1 MEVQGTRR
9 RTFIKSAFA
18 SGVVGALPVIP
29 RVAQAQAAP
38 IKIGLTSVFS
48 GRVAQ
53 LGITT
58 KNALQLQFDA
68 FNAGGGLGGRKIQL
82 IDRDSQGKPEEAA
95 RIAREFIESE
105 GCQIVLCG
113 EGSGASFAT
122 HEVGRNSKALLIHLL
137 SETTQLTADPKLRS
151 PNIFRTARQGLH
163 DSIVG
168 GAVAAKMAKAQ
179 GFTRWATISAD
190 YAYGREATPE
200 FMGYVASNGAHV
212 NLVAE
217 AWPKLFQPDYTESI
231 TKILQARPEAMF
243 CGLWGGDLAAFVDQ
257 GNLFGLFDK
266 VKVFSIHMADYT
278 TLTSIK
284 KLPTAGVYSAN
295 RYVSVL
301 PPTRA
306 NQAWSDA
313 YFKRFNSRPTNWS
326 WESDT
331 GARFLVEAMKKTQ
344 SADPAKLAEAMRGME
359 VQSPVGVK
367 DGKILMRPD
376 DQTINYYALGWGRII
391 PQAPYMTDIQ
401 QADWKQIVAED
412 SAWKKRKEYA

>member
-18 SGVVGALPVIP
+18 SGVASALPAIP
-29 RVAQAQAAP
+29 GVARAQGAP
-38 IKIGLTSVFS
+38 IKVGLTSVFS

-53 LGITT
+53 LGITSR
-58 KNALQLQFDA
+58 NALQLQFDA
-68 FNAGGGLGGRKIQL
+68 FNAAGGLGGRKIQL

-95 RIAREFIESE
+95 RITREFIESE

-113 EGSGASFAT
+113 EGSGSSFAT
-122 HEVGRNSKALLIHLL
+122 HEVARNSKALMIHLL

-151 PNIFRTARQGLH
+151 LNIFRAARQGLH

-168 GAVAAKMAKAQ
+168 GAVAAKIAKAQ

-200 FMGYVASNGAHV
+200 FMGYLASNGAKV
-212 NLVAE
+212 DMVAE

-243 CGLWGGDLAAFVDQ
+243 CGLWGGDLTSFVDQ

-278 TLTSIK
+278 TLTAVK

-301 PPTRA
+301 PPTPA

-331 GARFLVEAMKKTQ
+331 GARFLLEAMKKTQ

-367 DGKILMRPD
+367 DGRILMRAD
-376 DQTINYYALGWGRII
+376 DQTINYYALGWGRIV

-401 QADWKQIVAED
+401 DADWKEILAED
-412 SAWKKRKEYA
+412 TAWKKKKGYA